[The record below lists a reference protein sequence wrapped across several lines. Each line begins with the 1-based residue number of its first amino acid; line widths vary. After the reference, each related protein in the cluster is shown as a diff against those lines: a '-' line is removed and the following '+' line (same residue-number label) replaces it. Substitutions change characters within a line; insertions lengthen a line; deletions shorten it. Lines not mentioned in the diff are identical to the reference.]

1 MLPNFA
7 NFLSSNGITLSLLMG
22 AVGLVVAVYLIKIV
36 IQHSIGTEL
45 MIKVSTSIQDGAK
58 AYLNRQVKTISLIS
72 LGVTLVLFLM
82 SQAGKVHPSMPIGFL
97 IGAVCS
103 LAAGYIGM
111 KIAVM
116 ANVRTTQAAVDDEH
130 KALNV
135 AFNGGAVI
143 YTRNIP
149 TAKLTKKM

>member
-1 MLPNFA
+1 
-7 NFLSSNGITLSLLMG
+7 MG

-36 IQHSIGTEL
+36 TQHSIGTEL
-45 MIKVSTSIQDGAK
+45 MIKVSTAIQDGAK
-58 AYLNRQVKTISLIS
+58 AYLSRQVKTISLIS
-72 LGVTLVLFLM
+72 LGLTLVLFLM

-97 IGAVCS
+97 IGAAFS

-130 KALNV
+130 KLSL
-135 AFNGGAVI
+135 I
-143 YTRNIP
+143 HI
-149 TAKLTKKM
+149 